1 MAAIDTDG
9 NMANAGVGP
18 FVIRGTVP
26 PGALPI
32 GWTHTDI
39 GVVGAPGHA
48 SFMDGVF
55 TVGGA
60 GADIWDRADAF
71 HYAYRG
77 ESGNFEITARVDT
90 VQNLHHWVKAGVMI
104 RESTAPG
111 SRHFSLFATPT
122 TEKGVAAQRRTSTGG
137 TSVHA
142 SGPALAPPVW
152 LKVTR
157 VGDVFRAFYRKNRV
171 DPWALIAMD
180 TLTGFSPMAFVG
192 LAVSSHVRGTVA
204 TATFSDVVVERLP
217 FAWTVASIGGASA
230 DADFDFTRF
239 AISGSGA
246 DIWGTSDAF
255 ALLGPGFSSSNMTV
269 TARVLDVENTHPWA
283 KAGVMLRQS
292 GEANAAHV
300 MVIVSPG
307 RGIAMQ
313 WRATTGGT
321 SMSTPSRAATAPAWV
336 RLIRAGNVYTG
347 QTSTDGVTWI
357 SLGTVTMSE
366 SFEWGGLVVT
376 SHDAS
381 KTATALFDDVS
392 VTLQ

>member
-1 MAAIDTDG
+1 
-9 NMANAGVGP
+9 
-18 FVIRGTVP
+18 
-26 PGALPI
+26 
-32 GWTHTDI
+32 
-39 GVVGAPGHA
+39 
-48 SFMDGVF
+48 
-55 TVGGA
+55 
-60 GADIWDRADAF
+60 
-71 HYAYRG
+71 
-77 ESGNFEITARVDT
+77 VDT

-171 DPWALIAMD
+171 DPWALIAM
-180 TLTGFSPMAFVG
+180 
-192 LAVSSHVRGTVA
+192 
-204 TATFSDVVVERLP
+204 
-217 FAWTVASIGGASA
+217 

-381 KTATALFDDVS
+381 KTATALFDDVH